1 MDRIKNRGKVNRFLN
16 QISKHSDK
24 IILINKIAERLK
36 VDPKE
41 LIDLFFSVGLVVIN
55 QTTDLLEKELKEKL
69 KYLYP
74 GTFQEL
80 TDDDYKKLLEMFKK
94 VVGVK

>member
-1 MDRIKNRGKVNRFLN
+1 VDRFLN
-16 QISKHSDK
+16 QLNKYSDK

-36 VDPKE
+36 VNPKE
-41 LIDLFFSVGLVVIN
+41 LIELFFSVGLVVIN
-55 QTTDLLEKELKEKL
+55 QTTDLLEKELRDKL
-69 KYLYP
+69 KYLFP
-74 GTFQEL
+74 KTFTEL